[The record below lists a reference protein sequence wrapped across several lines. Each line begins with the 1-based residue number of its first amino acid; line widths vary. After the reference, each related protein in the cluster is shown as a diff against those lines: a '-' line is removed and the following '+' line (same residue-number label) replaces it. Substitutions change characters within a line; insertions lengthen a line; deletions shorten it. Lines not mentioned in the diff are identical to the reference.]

1 MFDLTF
7 AIILCAYNIQCIIYY
22 IEWAKAISINLL
34 LLLFRCAHVFGTY
47 IYPVDPETLNP
58 FKQLIAF
65 YWFT

>member
-34 LLLFRCAHVFGTY
+34 LLYAEMGSNEYLYC
-47 IYPVDPETLNP
+47 
-58 FKQLIAF
+58 K
-65 YWFT
+65 